1 MSLHTGMPS
10 AHVSS
15 DHSGPGSKPQSARGG
30 AAQVFLGREVAIP
43 KGSNREPDVG
53 TNLGRGGT
61 SGQEPVSCHRTY
73 TSSVRTCHITRG
85 PHGITDGKFS
95 LRPLNHRSEEW

>member
-1 MSLHTGMPS
+1 MSLHTVMPS

-43 KGSNREPDVG
+43 RGLIGSQMWERTSVVAGPVAKNR
-53 TNLGRGGT
+53 
-61 SGQEPVSCHRTY
+61 SPV
-73 TSSVRTCHITRG
+73 IG
-85 PHGITDGKFS
+85 PI
-95 LRPLNHRSEEW
+95 RPP

>member
-30 AAQVFLGREVAIP
+30 AAQVLLGRAIRKGLVGSQMWERTSVVAGP
-43 KGSNREPDVG
+43 VAKNR
-53 TNLGRGGT
+53 
-61 SGQEPVSCHRTY
+61 SPV
-73 TSSVRTCHITRG
+73 IG
-85 PHGITDGKFS
+85 PI
-95 LRPLNHRSEEW
+95 RPP

>member
-73 TSSVRTCHITRG
+73 TSSVRTGVTSRAAPTASPMANSVYVH
-85 PHGITDGKFS
+85 
-95 LRPLNHRSEEW
+95 